1 MKNIIDLL
9 GKTVKF
15 VHTENERFFEEQ
27 GQITEIVLSL
37 SGEHQIS
44 INNNDFYIL
53 KNLLEFEILEN
64 DLVGDALEGLITD
77 NKEFIDSLS
86 KPLFSG
92 MDGDLVIVP
101 RHRG

>member
-1 MKNIIDLL
+1 MILITNSKLKKRGCEDENIIDLL

-53 KNLLEFEILEN
+53 KNLLEFEI
-64 DLVGDALEGLITD
+64 V
-77 NKEFIDSLS
+77 
-86 KPLFSG
+86 
-92 MDGDLVIVP
+92 
-101 RHRG
+101 

>member
-37 SGEHQIS
+37 SGKHEIS
-44 INNNDFYIL
+44 INNDEFYIL
-53 KNLLEFEILEN
+53 SNLLEFEI
-64 DLVGDALEGLITD
+64 I
-77 NKEFIDSLS
+77 
-86 KPLFSG
+86 
-92 MDGDLVIVP
+92 
-101 RHRG
+101 

>member
-44 INNNDFYIL
+44 INNDEFYSVKL
-53 KNLLEFEILEN
+53 
-64 DLVGDALEGLITD
+64 A
-77 NKEFIDSLS
+77 
-86 KPLFSG
+86 
-92 MDGDLVIVP
+92 
-101 RHRG
+101 